1 LVLWL
6 LILSHAAMVSHNHWV
21 LKGIVDNISGGF
33 LLLFNFLTSY
43 FTDDVGFWALKDSFG
58 VLEGA
63 CCLFLD
69 SISSFYCL
77 LLESFLI
84 FFLYFIYLFNNFFDS
99 FCSNWCSFILNSS
112 FG

>member
-1 LVLWL
+1 
-6 LILSHAAMVSHNHWV
+6 MVSHNHWV
-21 LKGIVDNISGGF
+21 LKGIVHNISSLF
-33 LLLFNFLTSY
+33 LLLFNFFPGY
-43 FTDDVGFWALKDSFG
+43 FADDVGFWALEDSFG
-58 VLEGA
+58 VLKST

-69 SISSFYCL
+69 SISSFDCL
-77 LLESFLI
+77 LLEGLLI